1 VLRVSSIFSQMLQ
14 LFSRAEFE
22 RAVVE
27 HRAERHARGFSCW
40 GQFVAMLFCHL
51 GRAQSLREICGG
63 LAASEGKLRHLGLP
77 DAPKR
82 STLAYAN
89 EHRPWQLYRSVFY
102 QLLSRCREVAGP
114 HGLRFKNKLLTLDAT
129 LIELCATVFDW
140 AQYRRTKG
148 AVKLHLLLDHQ
159 GLLPS
164 YALVTE
170 GRVHESRV
178 ARSLR
183 FEPGTIVVLDRGYTD
198 YAWFNALDA
207 DGVYFVT
214 RMKDNADYGVLERRA
229 VPERGSVQRDEI
241 IFLYKLARESARDLF
256 LRRIQVW
263 DEAQQRSLVFL
274 TNHRHFAASTIA
286 QIYRQRWQIELF
298 FKALKQNLRI
308 KTFVG
313 TSANALQVQV
323 WTALIALLLLKYLQL
338 RARFGWSLS
347 NLAALLRQQLF
358 VYRDL
363 FDWIDQP
370 FQPPPSLDPAAQQIP
385 LSWPPNLDSTSPN
398 LNP

>member
-1 VLRVSSIFSQMLQ
+1 MTRVSSIFSQMLH
-14 LFSRAEFE
+14 LFSRTEFE

-102 QLLSRCREVAGP
+102 QLLGRCREVAGS
-114 HGLRFKNKLLTLDAT
+114 HGFRFKNKLLTLDAT
-129 LIELCATVFDW
+129 LIELCASVFDW

-164 YALVTE
+164 FALITE

-183 FEPGTIVVLDRGYTD
+183 FEPGTIVVFDRGYAD
-198 YAWFNALDA
+198 YDWFASLDA
-207 DGVYFVT
+207 DGVFFVT
-214 RMKDNADYGVLERRA
+214 RMKDNADYGVVERRS
-229 VPERGSVQRDEI
+229 VPEHGSVRRDEI
-241 IFLYKLARESARDLF
+241 IFLYKAVRGGNHDLF
-256 LRRIQVW
+256 LRRIEVW
-263 DEAQQRSLVFL
+263 DETQQRTLVFL
-274 TNHRHFAASTIA
+274 TNHRGFAASTIA
-286 QIYRQRWQIELF
+286 AIYRQRWQIELF

-313 TSANALQVQV
+313 TSSNALQIQI

-363 FDWIDQP
+363 FAWIDEP
-370 FQPPPSLDPAAQQIP
+370 FQPPPLLDSAVEQLA
-385 LSWPPNLDSTSPN
+385 LSW
-398 LNP
+398 

>member
-1 VLRVSSIFSQMLQ
+1 MTQVSSIFSQMLQ
-14 LFSRAEFE
+14 LFSRTEFE

-89 EHRPWQLYRSVFY
+89 EHRPWALYRSVFY
-102 QLLSRCREVAGP
+102 QLLGRCREVAGS
-114 HGLRFKNKLLTLDAT
+114 HGFRFKNKLLTLDAT
-129 LIELCATVFDW
+129 LIELCASVFDW

-164 YALVTE
+164 FALITE

-178 ARSLR
+178 AHSLR
-183 FEPGTIVVLDRGYTD
+183 FEPGTIVVFDRGYAD
-198 YAWFNALDA
+198 YDWFASLHA
-207 DGVYFVT
+207 EGVFFVT
-214 RMKDNADYGVLERRA
+214 RMKDNADYGVVERRP
-229 VPERGSVQRDEI
+229 VPEHGAVRRDEI
-241 IFLYKLARESARDLF
+241 IFLYKAARRGNRDLF
-256 LRRIQVW
+256 LRRIEVW
-263 DEAQQRSLVFL
+263 DEDQQRGIVFL
-274 TNHRHFAASTIA
+274 TNHRAFAASTIA
-286 QIYRQRWQIELF
+286 AIYRQRWQIELF

-308 KTFVG
+308 RTFVG
-313 TSANALQVQV
+313 TSSNALQIQI
-323 WTALIALLLLKYLQL
+323 WTALIALLVLKYLQL

-363 FDWIDQP
+363 FAWIDQP
-370 FQPPPSLDPAAQQIP
+370 FQPPPLLDPAAEQ
-385 LSWPPNLDSTSPN
+385 LGLCW
-398 LNP
+398 

>member
-1 VLRVSSIFSQMLQ
+1 MLQ
-14 LFSRAEFE
+14 LFSRQEFE
-22 RAVVE
+22 QAVAE

-89 EHRPWQLYRSVFY
+89 EHRPWQLYR
-102 QLLSRCREVAGP
+102 
-114 HGLRFKNKLLTLDAT
+114 
-129 LIELCATVFDW
+129 
-140 AQYRRTKG
+140 

-164 YALVTE
+164 FALVTE

-178 ARSLR
+178 ARTLR
-183 FEPGTIVVLDRGYTD
+183 FDPGAIVVFDRGYTD
-198 YAWFNALDA
+198 YAWFSALDA

-214 RMKDNADYGVLERRA
+214 RMKDNADYGVVERRP
-229 VPERGSVQRDEI
+229 VPERGPVQRDEI
-241 IFLYKLARESARDLF
+241 ISLYKLARDGERDLF
-256 LRRIQVW
+256 LRRIEVW
-263 DEAQQRSLVFL
+263 DEAQQRTLVFL
-274 TNHRHFAASTIA
+274 TNHRCFAASTVA
-286 QIYRQRWQIELF
+286 AIYRQRWQIELF

-313 TSANALQVQV
+313 TSANALQIQV

-363 FDWIDQP
+363 FSWIDQP
-370 FQPPPSLDPAAQQIP
+370 FQPPPQLAHIAEQIP
-385 LSWPPNLDSTSPN
+385 LSW
-398 LNP
+398 

>member
-1 VLRVSSIFSQMLQ
+1 VIRVSSIFSQMLQ
-14 LFSRAEFE
+14 LFSRADFE
-22 RAVVE
+22 RAVSE

-77 DAPKR
+77 DAPRR

-89 EHRPWQLYRSVFY
+89 QHRPWQLYRSVFY
-102 QLLSRCREVAGP
+102 QLLDRCRQVSGP
-114 HGLRFKNKLLTLDAT
+114 HGFRFKNKLLSLDAT
-129 LIELCATVFDW
+129 LIELCASVFDW
-140 AQYRRTKG
+140 AQYRRSKG

-164 YALVTE
+164 FALVTE

-183 FEPGTIVVLDRGYTD
+183 FEPGAIVVFDRGYTD
-198 YAWFNALDA
+198 YAWFSSLDA

-214 RMKDNADYGVLERRA
+214 RMKENADYGVVERRP
-229 VPERGSVQRDEI
+229 VPERGPVQRDEI
-241 IFLYKLARESARDLF
+241 IFLYKLACGGRDLF
-256 LRRIQVW
+256 LRRIDFW
-263 DEAQQRSLVFL
+263 DETQGRTLVFL
-274 TNHRHFAASTIA
+274 TNHRRLAASTIA
-286 QIYRQRWQIELF
+286 ALYRQRWQIELF

-313 TSANALQVQV
+313 TSANALQIQI
-323 WTALIALLLLKYLQL
+323 WTALIAMLLLKYLQL

-347 NLAALLRQQLF
+347 NLTALLRQQLF

-363 FDWIDQP
+363 FSWIDQP
-370 FQPPPSLDPAAQQIP
+370 FQPPPLPTLLAQQIP
-385 LSWPPNLDSTSPN
+385 LSW
-398 LNP
+398 

>member
-1 VLRVSSIFSQMLQ
+1 MASSIFSQMLQ
-14 LFSRAEFE
+14 LFSRTEFE
-22 RAVVE
+22 QAVRE
-27 HRAERHARGFSCW
+27 HRTEWHARGFSCW

-89 EHRPWQLYRSVFY
+89 EHRPWQLYRTVFY
-102 QLLSRCREVAGP
+102 QLLSRCRDVAGT
-114 HGLRFKNKLLTLDAT
+114 HGFRFKNKLLTLDAT
-129 LIELCATVFDW
+129 LIELCASVFDW

-164 YALVTE
+164 FALVTE

-183 FEPGTIVVLDRGYTD
+183 FEPGTIVVFDRGYAD
-198 YAWFNALDA
+198 YDWFAALNAQ
-207 DGVYFVT
+207 GVFFVT
-214 RMKDNADYGVLERRA
+214 RLKENADYGVVERRPVPAGSA
-229 VPERGSVQRDEI
+229 VRRDQI
-241 IFLYKLARESARDLF
+241 IFLYKAVRGGNLDLF
-256 LRRIQVW
+256 LRRIEVW
-263 DEAQQRSLVFL
+263 DEEQKRVLVFL
-274 TNHRHFAASTIA
+274 TNHRGFAASTIA
-286 QIYRQRWQIELF
+286 AIYRQRWQIEMF

-313 TSANALQVQV
+313 TSPNALHIQI

-347 NLAALLRQQLF
+347 NLTALLRQQLF

-363 FDWIDQP
+363 FAWIDQP
-370 FQPPPSLDPAAQQIP
+370 FQPPPLLDPAAEQLA
-385 LSWPPNLDSTSPN
+385 LSW
-398 LNP
+398 

>member
-1 VLRVSSIFSQMLQ
+1 MLQ

-22 RAVVE
+22 RAVIE
-27 HRAERHARGFSCW
+27 HRAERHARGFTCW

-63 LAASEGKLRHLGLP
+63 LRATEGKLRHLGLP

-102 QLLSRCREVAGP
+102 QLLSRCREVAGS
-114 HGLRFKNKLLTLDAT
+114 HGFRFKNPLLSLDAS

-164 YALVTE
+164 YAVVTE
-170 GRVHESRV
+170 GRVHESRI
-178 ARSLR
+178 ARTLR
-183 FEPGTIVVLDRGYTD
+183 FEPGTIVVFDRGYND
-198 YAWFNALDA
+198 YAWFAALDA
-207 DGVYFVT
+207 AGVFFVT
-214 RMKDNADYGVLERRA
+214 RMKDNTDYGVVERRPI
-229 VPERGSVQRDEI
+229 PERGSVQRDEI
-241 IFLYKLARESARDLF
+241 IFLYKAAREGGRDLF
-256 LRRIQVW
+256 LRRLEVW
-263 DEAQQRSLVFL
+263 DEPQQRTLVFL
-274 TNHRHFAASTIA
+274 TNHRRFAASTIA
-286 QIYRQRWQIELF
+286 AIYKSRWQIELF

-313 TSANALQVQV
+313 TSPNALQVQV

-363 FDWIDQP
+363 WQWIDQP
-370 FQPPPSLDPAAQQIP
+370 FQPPPLLDAVAEQIP
-385 LSWPPNLDSTSPN
+385 LSWSTNLDSRNAN
-398 LNP
+398 LNREPQPGV

>member
-1 VLRVSSIFSQMLQ
+1 VTRVSSIFSQMLQ
-14 LFSRAEFE
+14 LFSRTEFE
-22 RAVVE
+22 QAVVE

-89 EHRPWQLYRSVFY
+89 EHRPWQLYRTVFY
-102 QLLSRCREVAGP
+102 QLLSRCREVAGT
-114 HGLRFKNKLLTLDAT
+114 HGFRFKNKLLTLDAT
-129 LIELCATVFDW
+129 LIELCASVFDW

-164 YALVTE
+164 FALVTD

-183 FEPGTIVVLDRGYTD
+183 FEPGTIVVFDRGYAD
-198 YAWFNALDA
+198 YDWFAALNTE
-207 DGVYFVT
+207 GVFFVT
-214 RMKDNADYGVLERRA
+214 RLKENADYGVVERRP
-229 VPERGSVQRDEI
+229 VPERSAVRRDEI
-241 IFLYKLARESARDLF
+241 IFLYKPARGGNLDLF
-256 LRRIQVW
+256 LRRIEVW
-263 DEAQQRSLVFL
+263 DEEQKRVLVFL
-274 TNHRHFAASTIA
+274 TNHRRFAASTIA
-286 QIYRQRWQIELF
+286 AIYRQRWQIELF
-298 FKALKQNLRI
+298 FKALKQNMRI

-313 TSANALQVQV
+313 TSANALQIQI

-363 FDWIDQP
+363 FAWLDEP
-370 FQPPPSLDPAAQQIP
+370 FQPPPLLDPAAEQLV
-385 LSWPPNLDSTSPN
+385 LSW
-398 LNP
+398 